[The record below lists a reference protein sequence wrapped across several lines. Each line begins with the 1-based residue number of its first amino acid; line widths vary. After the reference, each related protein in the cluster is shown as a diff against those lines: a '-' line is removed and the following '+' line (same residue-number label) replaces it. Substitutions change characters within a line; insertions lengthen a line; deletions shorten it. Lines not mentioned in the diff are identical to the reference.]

1 MAACRGWIRRLS
13 PSGPPC
19 GKAVLAATAF
29 VLLSQATC
37 TVAATRAETSRY
49 PERPVRIIVPF
60 APGGGADFV
69 ARIMAQRLGEA
80 WNQAVVV
87 ENRGGG
93 STTIGTDLVAKASP
107 DGYTM
112 GIVTAEH
119 AIVPSIFKRM
129 PFHPVRDFAPITQTV
144 TQTYILTLNPSIPAT
159 TVNELI
165 GHIRSRKDGINFGTA
180 NWSVGHLA
188 GELFKLRAGLK
199 MTHIPYKGGGL
210 VVIDLLAGQVSL
222 MFATPPTVMPNI
234 KAGRLRAIATTS
246 AKRSSLLPDLPTV
259 AESGLPGFEA
269 TGWNGFLV
277 PAKTP
282 KEMIARL
289 NQDMVRV
296 LALPDVQ
303 DRMTRT
309 GVEPVGGTP
318 AEFGAYIAR
327 EIDKW
332 AKVVKD
338 ANLDTEQ

>member
-1 MAACRGWIRRLS
+1 MTLREGRAAGPRRFHIPAGLAAAAAACLPLLLCRVS
-13 PSGPPC
+13 V
-19 GKAVLAATAF
+19 ADAAAAD
-29 VLLSQATC
+29 QA
-37 TVAATRAETSRY
+37 RY

-69 ARIMAQRLGEA
+69 ARIVGQKLSET
-80 WNQAVVV
+80 WSQAVVV
-87 ENRGGG
+87 ENRGGA

-119 AIVPSIFKRM
+119 AIVPSIYKRM
-129 PFHPVRDFAPITQTV
+129 PYQLRDFAPITQTV
-144 TQTYILTLNPSIPAT
+144 TQTYIMTINPSIPAT

-165 GHIRSRKDGINFGTA
+165 AHVRSRKDRFNFGTA
-180 NWSVGHLA
+180 GWSVGHLA
-188 GELFKLRAGLK
+188 GELFKLRTGLT

-210 VVIDLLAGQVSL
+210 VVIDLVGGQISL

-246 AKRSSLLPDLPTV
+246 PKRSTLIPDLPTV

-277 PAKTP
+277 PSRTP
-282 KEMIARL
+282 KALVARL

-303 DRMTRT
+303 ERMTRT
-309 GVEPVGGTP
+309 GVETVGGTP
-318 AEFGAYIAR
+318 EAFGTYIAS
-327 EIDKW
+327 EAAKW
-332 AKVVKD
+332 ARLIKD